1 VRGGTVCIA
10 VVEGQSWNVGTVG
23 VEGDIGAD
31 VPLESR
37 GKGRAGSREE
47 GKNREENLRMH
58 FEEVF
63 GTMMEG
69 LTEEGEPMF
78 RISDMN
84 LWGYHMYVNEEST

>member
-1 VRGGTVCIA
+1 
-10 VVEGQSWNVGTVG
+10 
-23 VEGDIGAD
+23 
-31 VPLESR
+31 
-37 GKGRAGSREE
+37 
-47 GKNREENLRMH
+47 MH

-84 LWGYHMYVNEEST
+84 L